1 MKTKIIYRKAN
12 IDDISRLVE
21 IEKSCFNYDM
31 LDHKKFKYFITQA
44 HAELVVQQQND
55 QLLGYGLILY
65 RKGTSLC
72 RLYSVAIAKE
82 FQGQKLGEPLML
94 ALEEFAR
101 KQGSSYLRLEVKV
114 SNKKAISLYSKI
126 GYAKFSIKH
135 KYYEDKED
143 ALCME
148 KKVQKMKKIDKNLS
162 IPFYAQTTE
171 FTCGPASLIMAM
183 KSLEPKFKKNRKEE
197 IQIWR
202 EATTIFMTSGHGG
215 CGPHGLA
222 LSAHKRGFKPE
233 LYLNSRE
240 LLFIKGVR
248 QKHKKEVIKIVQ
260 EDFYLRIKEK
270 NIPVHYGKVNWNIL
284 RNIIKDGGVAIVL
297 ISSYRLTDSKTP
309 HWIVITGI
317 NDDFIFFNDPY
328 LEKDDDAFGNINIPI
343 RKDEFE
349 NIAKFGSTQ
358 IQALVA
364 IYLTP

>member
-1 MKTKIIYRKAN
+1 M
-12 IDDISRLVE
+12 
-21 IEKSCFNYDM
+21 
-31 LDHKKFKYFITQA
+31 
-44 HAELVVQQQND
+44 
-55 QLLGYGLILY
+55 
-65 RKGTSLC
+65 
-72 RLYSVAIAKE
+72 AIAKE
-82 FQGQKLGEPLML
+82 HQGQKLGEPLMS
-94 ALEEFAR
+94 ALESYAA
-101 KQGSSYLRLEVKV
+101 KQGSTYLRLEVKI
-114 SNKKAISLYSKI
+114 SNKKAISLYNKM
-126 GYAKFSIKH
+126 GYAKFSVKH
-135 KYYEDKED
+135 EYYEDKED

-148 KKVQKMKKIDKNLS
+148 KKVQKMKKVDKTLS

-183 KSLEPKFKKNRKEE
+183 KSLDPQFKKNRNEE

-222 LSAHKRGFKPE
+222 LSAHKRGFHPE

-248 QKHKKEVIKIVQ
+248 QKHKKEVIQIVQ
-260 EDFYLRIKEK
+260 EDFYRRIKEE
-270 NIPVHYGKVNWNIL
+270 NIPVHYGKVNWDIL
-284 RNIIKDGGVAIVL
+284 KMIIRKGGVALVL
-297 ISSYRLTDSKTP
+297 ISSYRFTDSKTP

-317 NDDFIFFNDPY
+317 NDDFIFFNDPD
-328 LEKDDDAFGNINIPI
+328 LDNEDDAFANINIPI

-364 IYLTP
+364 VYP